1 VSVLD
6 ESGSCQPGAELT
18 HEQESV
24 GHQIGS
30 RAGMELRAH
39 FSPGLLLEIEISG
52 EAIFPALVIL
62 QTVEHLFPGPQC
74 HPN

>member
-1 VSVLD
+1 MSVLA
-6 ESGSCQPGAELT
+6 ESCSCYPGAELT

-24 GHQIGS
+24 GHQVGS

-52 EAIFPALVIL
+52 EAIFPALVVP
-62 QTVEHLFPGPQC
+62 QTVEHLFSGPQC
-74 HPN
+74 HLN